1 MTYAWFKDTIDNFI
15 DPDVRW
21 YMFVS
26 YDGKLFFQL
35 VTLNDEG
42 DYYCVVKRPKT
53 MNNFLEDGKI
63 SMPIPLRVV
72 ETGE

>member
-1 MTYAWFKDTIDNFI
+1 
-15 DPDVRW
+15 
-21 YMFVS
+21 MFVS

-35 VTLNDEG
+35 VTLDDEG